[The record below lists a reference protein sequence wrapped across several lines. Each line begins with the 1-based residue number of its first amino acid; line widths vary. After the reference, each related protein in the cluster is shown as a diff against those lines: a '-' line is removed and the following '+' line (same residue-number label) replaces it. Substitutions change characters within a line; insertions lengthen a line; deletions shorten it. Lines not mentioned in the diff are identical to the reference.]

1 MELTQAPGAWDHFLS
16 AVAIV
21 YIILQSLFFV
31 WLFGKIIGGICTLV
45 FEREKIHSI
54 LGYAG
59 DKKTPLLVKP
69 FAFILWL
76 VLIIA
81 SCILSVVFSIFLLN
95 AISNLFKR

>member
-1 MELTQAPGAWDHFLS
+1 MELTQTQGTWDHVLS
-16 AVAIV
+16 AIAIV

-31 WLFGKIIGGICTLV
+31 WLFRKIIGGICTLV
-45 FEREKIHSI
+45 FEREKIHAI
-54 LGYAG
+54 MTYAG

-81 SCILSVVFSIFLLN
+81 SCIFSIIFTIFLLN
-95 AISNLFKR
+95 FLDGIFKR

>member
-1 MELTQAPGAWDHFLS
+1 MELANTTGTWDHILS
-16 AVAIV
+16 ALAIV

-31 WLFGKIIGGICTLV
+31 WLFRKIIGGICILV
-45 FEREKIHSI
+45 FEREKIHEI
-54 LGYAG
+54 MAYAG

-81 SCILSVVFSIFLLN
+81 SCILSVIFSILLLN
-95 AISNLFKR
+95 ALGNLFKR

>member
-1 MELTQAPGAWDHFLS
+1 MELANTTGTWDHVLS
-16 AVAIV
+16 ALAIV

-31 WLFGKIIGGICTLV
+31 WLFRKIIGGIFILV
-45 FEREKIHSI
+45 FEREKIYEI
-54 LGYAG
+54 MAYAG

-81 SCILSVVFSIFLLN
+81 SFILSVIFSIFLLN
-95 AISNLFKR
+95 ALGNLFKR